1 MVRYRM
7 RSESD
12 VEFSMLDLLFTAP
25 ANTHK
30 ADSKLIV
37 ESFFLV
43 FPPSTF
49 LTSAAAAR
57 PNTRSPVL
65 SVPVGPHGLDLIYGG
80 GATHAVEALPRA
92 TVRQRAVGA

>member
-30 ADSKLIV
+30 VKSKVKFKADNRKGPL
-37 ESFFLV
+37 FFCLL
-43 FPPSTF
+43 S
-49 LTSAAAAR
+49 LTGAAAPR
-57 PNTRSPVL
+57 PDTCSPVL
-65 SVPVGPHGLDLIYGG
+65 SVPVRPHGLNLIDRRRT
-80 GATHAVEALPRA
+80 THAVEAFS
-92 TVRQRAVGA
+92 